1 MGIGLGVEV
10 DQLDASR
17 SSLVWS
23 REVVLGCPTRGP
35 GLGQLSLMEGE
46 CVGKSSWVSNRG
58 PGLDQLSLMEGE

>member
-23 REVVLGCPTRGP
+23 REVVLVVQQGGRVSASCP
-35 GLGQLSLMEGE
+35 
-46 CVGKSSWVSNRG
+46 
-58 PGLDQLSLMEGE
+58 